1 MLVRTR
7 KTVPSV
13 LGYCHLSG
21 AFRALTSE
29 GGKVKGKG
37 SLRVRGDGGWILT
50 LVIFRLQFLLIIIS
64 RQKKLHISLSALLLS
79 SEKDYRGQALAWKAT
94 LNISVVLGAGHGPKI
109 RRHWVHRL
117 SMCPLGLFK
126 PHGLREPRDLGVCIP
141 LSRVSAFLLVL

>member
-50 LVIFRLQFLLIIIS
+50 LVVFRLQFLLIIIS
-64 RQKKLHISLSALLLS
+64 RQKKTPHKSVCLAPKLRERLQRAGAGWESH
-79 SEKDYRGQALAWKAT
+79 SEYQCGARSRAWAKDSET
-94 LNISVVLGAGHGPKI
+94 LGAQTEH
-109 RRHWVHRL
+109 
-117 SMCPLGLFK
+117 
-126 PHGLREPRDLGVCIP
+126 
-141 LSRVSAFLLVL
+141 VSTWPI